1 MLSFNPRFRI
11 GKGKPLDRPEV
22 LKFGRAVVAAGF
34 RGCPT
39 IQKNAIFGKK
49 WGIKNGYL
57 ASVRSL
63 KTILGRKKFFLFL
76 NQDLSDSF

>member
-39 IQKNAIFGKK
+39 IQKKMLFLA
-49 WGIKNGYL
+49 KNGGSKMVTL
-57 ASVRSL
+57 RRFVH
-63 KTILGRKKFFLFL
+63 
-76 NQDLSDSF
+76 